1 MKWSSVLKILDP
13 RIRERITGHGAVKE
27 IEALKSGDLELIDT
41 ALRPAPVFELT
52 DQGDESYALWMKDL
66 SDGVQPP
73 WTGEQFI
80 ESARHIG
87 QFNGLWSEHDH
98 PTGGWITTDMSAD
111 RRSGVL
117 AAMGDSI
124 LSLGS
129 KVDHP
134 SIRRLVEGV
143 GMDRMLRLVEY
154 AGRLIDSTRGKPRTV
169 AHNDCHA
176 RNLFPVEENGERITY
191 AVDWSSTGLAPVGVD
206 AGFPGRCGDD
216 VGPVG
221 SRHYR

>member
-129 KVDHP
+129 KVEHP
-134 SIRRLVEGV
+134 STGRGCWDGSDVATRRICRTPYRFHSRKTKNG
-143 GMDRMLRLVEY
+143 RTQRLSCEKSV
-154 AGRLIDSTRGKPRTV
+154 
-169 AHNDCHA
+169 
-176 RNLFPVEENGERITY
+176 
-191 AVDWSSTGLAPVGVD
+191 
-206 AGFPGRCGDD
+206 PG
-216 VGPVG
+216 
-221 SRHYR
+221 